1 MDPALFPRFVG
12 TCPRTPGLCLLTSKG
27 RASLLETYALPGSSA
42 AADASSMGA
51 GLAPAVPSRGTCLLP
66 HRSMLCLNLVHPCRL
81 CAVCVT
87 VLVGVCTVPGH
98 CSVAG
103 ASLSERAI
111 RRCATRRPAVAFFL
125 HSCAS
130 SAPFGLW
137 HPWICGD
144 LLCLHVLQGGV
155 FLAPL
160 VQCVFPC
167 LHGLLWFCVVC

>member
-1 MDPALFPRFVG
+1 
-12 TCPRTPGLCLLTSKG
+12 
-27 RASLLETYALPGSSA
+27 
-42 AADASSMGA
+42 MGA

-81 CAVCVT
+81 CAVCVS

-98 CSVAG
+98 CSVTHR
-103 ASLSERAI
+103 SRSERI
-111 RRCATRRPAVAFFL
+111 RRCAMRRPAVAFFL

-144 LLCLHVLQGGV
+144 
-155 FLAPL
+155 
-160 VQCVFPC
+160 
-167 LHGLLWFCVVC
+167 FCVCMFFRVVCSLLPWSNACSLACMDFSGSVLCAECHPVSCDHPCSY